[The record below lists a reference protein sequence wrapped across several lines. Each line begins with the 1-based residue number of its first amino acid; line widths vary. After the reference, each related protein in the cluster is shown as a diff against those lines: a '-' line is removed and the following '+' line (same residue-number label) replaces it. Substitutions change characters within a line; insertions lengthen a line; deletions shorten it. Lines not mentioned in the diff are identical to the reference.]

1 MIFLDEKG
9 NDIFKEDMSISQIP
23 SKKTISMDM
32 LVKKDMVQAYDFLLL
47 DE

>member
-32 LVKKDMVQAYDFLLL
+32 LVKKGHGSSI
-47 DE
+47 